1 MVERG
6 SAAAYPDLHESFL
19 SRLNRWKPVDL
30 PLALPERVA
39 AKLREEA
46 EGAGMLVEEL
56 VAEAL
61 AKFLGEP
68 LDPED
73 RLELHLKLSEKYLR
87 DAEDFLAKGDYVQA
101 SEKAWGA
108 AAQMV
113 KAVAAREGRVLRSHR
128 ELHEY
133 VAELS
138 RKMGDREVVRLWLA
152 ASSLHQNFYE
162 NWLPGDAV
170 KSAVEDVKV
179 FVEKLKRYFYKCLIK

>member
-1 MVERG
+1 MVKPG

-30 PLALPERVA
+30 PLELPERVA

-46 EGAGMLVEEL
+46 ERAGMLVEEL

-73 RLELHLKLSEKYLR
+73 WLELHLKLSEKYLR

-138 RKMGDREVVRLWLA
+138 RKVGDREVVRLWLA

-162 NWLPGDAV
+162 NWLPGEAV
-170 KSAVEDVKV
+170 KSAMEDVKV
-179 FVEKLKRYFYKCLIK
+179 FVEKLKSYFYKSLIK

>member
-1 MVERG
+1 
-6 SAAAYPDLHESFL
+6 
-19 SRLNRWKPVDL
+19 VDL

-46 EGAGMLVEEL
+46 ERAGMLVEEL

-73 RLELHLKLSEKYLR
+73 WLELHLKLSEKYLKE
-87 DAEDFLAKGDYVQA
+87 AEDFLAKGDYVQA

-138 RKMGDREVVRLWLA
+138 KKMGDREVIRLWLA
-152 ASSLHQNFYE
+152 ASSLRQNFYE
-162 NWLPGDAV
+162 NRLPGEAV

-179 FVEKLKRYFYKCLIK
+179 FVEKLRSYFYKSLIK

>member
-1 MVERG
+1 MVKRG

-19 SRLNRWKPVDL
+19 SRLNRWKPVDP
-30 PLALPERVA
+30 PLALPERIV

-46 EGAGMLVEEL
+46 ERAGMLVEEL

-61 AKFLGEP
+61 AKFLGEL

-73 RLELHLKLSEKYLR
+73 WLELHLKLSEKYLK
-87 DAEDFLAKGDYVQA
+87 DAEDLLAKGDHVQA

-113 KAVAAREGRVLRSHR
+113 KAVAAREGRVLKSHR

-138 RKMGDREVVRLWLA
+138 KKAGDREVIRLWLA
-152 ASSLHQNFYE
+152 ASALHQNFYE

-179 FVEKLKRYFYKCLIK
+179 FVEKIRSLL

>member
-1 MVERG
+1 M
-6 SAAAYPDLHESFL
+6 AYPDLHESFL

-46 EGAGMLVEEL
+46 ERAGMLVEEL

-73 RLELHLKLSEKYLR
+73 RLGLHLKLSEKYLR

-113 KAVAAREGRVLRSHR
+113 KVVAAREGRVLRSHR

-138 RKMGDREVVRLWLA
+138 KKVGDREVIRLWLA

-170 KSAVEDVKV
+170 KSAIEDVKV
-179 FVEKLKRYFYKCLIK
+179 FVEKLRSLL